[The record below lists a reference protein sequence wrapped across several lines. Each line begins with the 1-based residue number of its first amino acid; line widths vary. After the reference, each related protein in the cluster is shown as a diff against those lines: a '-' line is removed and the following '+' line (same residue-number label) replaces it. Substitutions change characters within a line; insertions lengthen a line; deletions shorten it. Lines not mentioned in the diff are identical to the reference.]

1 MALSDNEKSKHLAY
15 KPRKTTAVQSRWSDK
30 QKIEAI
36 QSYLLL
42 GNLAMTG
49 RILNIPEITL
59 RQWKATEWWQ
69 NQVEELKLQERVE
82 LSGKIKKIA
91 NAALTVVEDRLTNGD
106 FIYDQKTGEMRRK
119 LVSMKDAHKVSVDLM
134 AKQELLEKNN
144 SPLAQ
149 DIQDGDRLL
158 KLAERFATF
167 VKPQT
172 PLVERVDVVDVEV
185 RDASVEED
193 MSSPFEEK

>member
-1 MALSDNEKSKHLAY
+1 
-15 KPRKTTAVQSRWSDK
+15 
-30 QKIEAI
+30 
-36 QSYLLL
+36 LLL

-59 RQWKATEWWQ
+59 RQWKATEWWT
-69 NQVEELKLQERVE
+69 NQVEELKLQEKVE

-119 LVSMKDAHKVSVDLM
+119 HVSMKDAHKVSVDLM
-134 AKQELLEKNN
+134 AKQELMDKQT

-167 VKPQT
+167 VKPQA
-172 PLVERVDVVDVEV
+172 PLVERVDVVDAEIKEPHAIHDQ
-185 RDASVEED
+185 REA
-193 MSSPFEEK
+193 

>member
-1 MALSDNEKSKHLAY
+1 MALSDNSKSKHLTY
-15 KPRKTTAVQSRWSDK
+15 KPRRTDAVQTRWSDK
-30 QKIEAI
+30 QKLEAI

-59 RQWKATEWWQ
+59 RQWKATEWWTS
-69 NQVEELKLQERVE
+69 QVEELKLQEKVE
-82 LSGKIKKIA
+82 LSGKLKKIA
-91 NAALTVVEDRLTNGD
+91 NVALTVVEDRLQNGD

-134 AKQELLEKNN
+134 AKQELMDKQT

-149 DIQDGDRLL
+149 DVQDGDRLL

-167 VKPQT
+167 VKPQA
-172 PLVERVDVVDVEV
+172 PLVERVDVVDVES
-185 RDASVEED
+185 RQVEED
-193 MSSPFEEK
+193 LSSPFKEN

>member
-59 RQWKATEWWQ
+59 RQWKATEWWN
-69 NQVEELKLQERVE
+69 NQVEELKLQEKVE

-144 SPLAQ
+144 NPLAQ

-172 PLVERVDVVDVEV
+172 PLAERVDVVDVEA

>member
-1 MALSDNEKSKHLAY
+1 MALSDNERSKHLAY

-59 RQWKATEWWQ
+59 RQWKATEWWN
-69 NQVEELKLQERVE
+69 NQVEEIKLQEKVE

-144 SPLAQ
+144 NPLAQ

-167 VKPQT
+167 VKPQL
-172 PLVERVDVVDVEV
+172 PVAERVDEYIDNVEIKEV
-185 RDASVEED
+185 AEQGSNL
-193 MSSPFEEK
+193 P